1 MSIGQTL
8 RITAEVLP
16 ITATNRTVS
25 WESSNTNV
33 CIVDSNGLVEAVGT
47 GSATILC
54 KSLDGGVTAMCNIYV
69 KQPVTSIVLN
79 TTDITVRKGQVFW
92 LNATCLP
99 ENADNKLVTW
109 ESRDENVCK
118 VESDGKVTA
127 TGAGTTS
134 IICTNVD
141 TGLTAYCIVTVTQPV
156 TGITLN
162 SDYQELWVGAKYAI
176 IPSIE
181 PIDAENKKSHIFQ
194 VIHQLQ
200 QLMKMVL

>member
-79 TTDITVRKGQVFW
+79 TTDITVRKDRCSGLMPHVFQRMQITS
-92 LNATCLP
+92 LLH
-99 ENADNKLVTW
+99 
-109 ESRDENVCK
+109 
-118 VESDGKVTA
+118 GKAV
-127 TGAGTTS
+127 
-134 IICTNVD
+134 
-141 TGLTAYCIVTVTQPV
+141 
-156 TGITLN
+156 
-162 SDYQELWVGAKYAI
+162 
-176 IPSIE
+176 
-181 PIDAENKKSHIFQ
+181 
-194 VIHQLQ
+194 
-200 QLMKMVL
+200 MKRM

>member
-1 MSIGQTL
+1 
-8 RITAEVLP
+8 
-16 ITATNRTVS
+16 
-25 WESSNTNV
+25 
-33 CIVDSNGLVEAVGT
+33 
-47 GSATILC
+47 
-54 KSLDGGVTAMCNIYV
+54 MCNIYV

-134 IICTNVD
+134 IILM
-141 TGLTAYCIVTVTQPV
+141 LTRDLQHIV
-156 TGITLN
+156 LLLLH
-162 SDYQELWVGAKYAI
+162 SL
-176 IPSIE
+176 
-181 PIDAENKKSHIFQ
+181 
-194 VIHQLQ
+194 
-200 QLMKMVL
+200 